1 MKIVFFGDSI
11 TDATRNKEL
20 DFMASSYG
28 FGYVHNVA
36 EQIMSNEPNKYV
48 IYNRGISGN
57 RVVDLYARIKKD
69 LWNLEPD
76 LISIFV
82 GTNDVWHEIKYSNG
96 VELDRFEKVYRMMI
110 EDTKKVLPNAKM
122 ILIAPF
128 IMKGSRTEEQF
139 DEFLYVYEY
148 AKVVEKLAKE
158 YGLGFVELQS
168 KMNEKAEL
176 YGTEFITFDG
186 VHPNIT
192 GAKIISD
199 AWLTEFEKIK

>member
-11 TDATRNKEL
+11 TDASRNKEI

-36 EQIMSNEPNKYV
+36 EQIMSQEPNKYV

-82 GTNDVWHEIKYSNG
+82 GVNDVWHEVKYSNG

-110 EDTKKVLPNAKM
+110 EDTLKVLPNAKM

-139 DEFLYVYEY
+139 DEFLYVYDY

-168 KMNEKAEL
+168 KMDKNAKA
-176 YGTEFITFDG
+176 YGADFITFDG

-199 AWLTEFEKIK
+199 AWLKEFDKIK